1 MTSLFLPA
9 PNPFSPSPFSVV
21 TTGSGARTPAWKT
34 LLNWPRFGDTHVDFA
49 AATARQRNLWA
60 ARLDEAVRRAGKP
73 VLLIASGES
82 CSAAAWWA
90 RLSPADYVAK
100 VAGALLFAP
109 RGAEAE
115 LFASPRTPLPFPS
128 AVVGRTS
135 TRRALALA
143 ESWGSGLLEDGWHA
157 EGDSAWQQAQAA
169 VLRLTAR
176 VVERE
181 MRVARAFDVIV

>member
-1 MTSLFLPA
+1 MTSLALSA
-9 PNPFSPSPFSVV
+9 PNPFAIV
-21 TTGSGARTPAWKT
+21 TTGSGTRPPWKA
-34 LLNWPRFGDTHVDFA
+34 LLNWPRYGDTHVDF
-49 AATARQRNLWA
+49 TTGTTQRRNLWA
-60 ARLDEAVRRAGKP
+60 ARLDEVVRRASKP

-100 VAGALLFAP
+100 VAGALLFVP

-128 AVVGRTS
+128 AVVERHA
-135 TRRALALA
+135 TRRTLALA
-143 ESWGSGLLEDGWHA
+143 ESWGSGLLEDGWRT

-169 VLRLTAR
+169 VMRLTAR

-181 MRVARAFDVIV
+181 MRVAPAFDIVV